1 MRMKT
6 FSQYTL
12 GQRIL
17 VTGLI
22 CLTAVALAPTYFIL
36 QGFSQKLTFTSL
48 ERDGIT
54 YQRPLME
61 LMDGLTKHQLLT
73 KRVKE
78 GDTSLQSELNS
89 VQDKI
94 EKTMTSLEQIDQTL
108 TESLQFT
115 PAGLAKRNRSS
126 ANTQNLRREWDAL
139 KTSNQAESIYGSLSK
154 TIQTMIVHVGDTS
167 NLILDPDL
175 DSYYLMDALVVAI
188 PTIQQRLTNLVVDPR
203 MGEGAMLARA
213 TTATLLKEVD
223 INRVDAAI
231 STSIAEDENFHGIS
245 PSLASSLQ
253 PSIKEF
259 DSSLSN
265 VLAQLDNPSTLP
277 AQIGKASDS
286 ALNSSMRLWQISA
299 TELDRLL
306 ETRLQHIQ
314 QERRYAITWTVLS
327 LLLSTLLAVFVIRS
341 ITKSLA
347 EIVQGLFSR
356 AMRIAD
362 AAKTMAASAE
372 DLSIQST
379 RQSESI
385 ENTAA
390 SNEEIA
396 SMTNANAALS
406 RESSLRIATLAVQIE
421 LANEALGHLT
431 QSMNVISE
439 SSSKSGNI
447 VKGIDEIAF
456 QTNILALNAS
466 IEAARAGESGKGFS
480 VVAEEVRR
488 LSHGCAQSAAN
499 VSSTIQE
506 SILKTSDGV
515 VRLQSLRSAVDMV
528 TECTTSIR
536 KLVDQ
541 VSAGNSEQSSRF
553 SLVTTEL
560 QQMNASTNNMAHS
573 AVLAAKASKTLWDDS
588 ESLQSMATSLNQL
601 VTRN

>member
-1 MRMKT
+1 MHS
-6 FSQYTL
+6 FSKYTL

-36 QGFSQKLTFTSL
+36 QGFSQRISFSSL

-54 YQRPLME
+54 YQRPLMA

-73 KRVKE
+73 KRLKE

-89 VQDKI
+89 LQDEI
-94 EKTMTSLEQIDQTL
+94 EKTITSLEQIDQNL
-108 TESLQFT
+108 AERLQFT
-115 PAGLAKRNRSS
+115 AEGLSKRNRSS
-126 ANTQNLRREWDAL
+126 ANTHNLRREWNDL
-139 KTSNQAESIYGSLSK
+139 KSSTQAQSIYSSLSQ

-188 PTIQQRLTNLVVDPR
+188 PTIQQRLANLAIDPPT
-203 MGEGAMLARA
+203 GDGAILARA
-213 TTATLLKEVD
+213 TRATLLKEID
-223 INRVDAAI
+223 ISRVDAAI
-231 STSIAEDENFHGIS
+231 STSIAEDENFHGMS
-245 PSLASSLQ
+245 PSLAPSLQ

-259 DSSLSN
+259 DSSVSN
-265 VLAQLDNPSTLP
+265 VLAQLDNPSSLP
-277 AQIGKASDS
+277 AEIGKASGS
-286 ALNSSMRLWQISA
+286 ALNASMRLWQAGA

-306 ETRLQHIQ
+306 ELRVQHIQ
-314 QERRYAITWTVLS
+314 KERRYAITWTVIS

-341 ITKSLA
+341 VTKSLA
-347 EIVQGLFSR
+347 EIVHGLFSH
-356 AMRIAD
+356 AMRIAY

-396 SMTNANAALS
+396 SMTTANAALS

-421 LANEALGHLT
+421 VANEALGHLT
-431 QSMNVISE
+431 QAMNVISE

-456 QTNILALNAS
+456 QTNILALNAA

-488 LSHGCAQSAAN
+488 LSQGCAQSAAN
-499 VSSTIQE
+499 VSNTIQE

-536 KLVDQ
+536 NLVDQ

-560 QQMNASTNNMAHS
+560 HQMNASTNNMAHS
-573 AVLAAKASKTLWDDS
+573 AVLAAQASKTLWDDS
-588 ESLQSMATSLNQL
+588 VSLQSMATSLNQL